1 MSSYCKVWINGR
13 EIQADPE
20 RKLMD
25 VLRNDLGLKS
35 VKDGC
40 SEGACGTC
48 TVLID
53 GKATK
58 SCVQKMGRLEGKHIL
73 TVEGLSQ
80 REKDV
85 YVQAFGE
92 AGAVQCGFCIPGMVI
107 CAKGLLDVNPDPS
120 RAEVAYAIRNNYCRC
135 TGYKKIID
143 AILLAGKLL
152 REDSP
157 LEEVHG
163 RVKVGS
169 QIPRVDVKEK
179 VLGTGRYA
187 DDLDKVDF
195 PEMIYGSAVRSKYP
209 RAIVKAIHTE
219 KAKALPGVVC
229 VLTAEDIPGKNK
241 VGHLK
246 QDWDTMIAVGDTTR
260 YLGDAICLVAAET
273 KEILEQAKALVEVE
287 YEELKPVTCP
297 AEALAE
303 GAPVLHDGG
312 NILSHEHLV
321 RGNADEVIA
330 KSKYKVTKHYETPWT
345 EHAFLEPECA
355 VAMPFD
361 DGVLVYSSDQGTYDT
376 RHETSIL
383 LGLPPEKVIVEN
395 MLVGGGF
402 GGKEDVTVQHQAA
415 LIAYI
420 TKRAVKVKL
429 SRKESILVHP
439 KRHPMSIDMTTAC
452 DENGYLTAM
461 KAVVVSDTGAYA
473 SLGGPVLQRAC
484 THAAGPYNYQVID
497 IDGTAVYTNNPPAG
511 AFRGFGVT
519 QTCFATEMNLNL
531 LAEMVG
537 IDPWQFR
544 YQNAIRPGQVL
555 PNGQI
560 ADPATGFAETLE
572 AVKDIYYKEKYVGI
586 GCAMKNAG
594 VGVGIPDTGRV
605 RLIVE
610 DGKVHIHAGASCIGQ
625 GIGTV
630 LVQMVSEAAGLDM
643 DSLVYHRPNTSMAPD
658 SGTTS
663 GSRQTLVTGEAGR
676 RAAKELRKALF
687 EAKGREYKAETFP
700 SGYLSNVEVDQEDEE
715 TASVFFSPE
724 DVALLNGRE
733 FYGEYLAKTDRMGA
747 DVANPVS
754 HVAYGYA
761 TQVCILNEDGTVKKM
776 IGCHDVGKI
785 VNPKSA
791 EGQVEGG
798 IVMGCGYALTEQY
811 PLENCVPTA
820 KYGTLGLFRAD
831 KAPEVE
837 TILIEKPGVDVAFGA
852 IGIGEITSIPTAPAV
867 AGAYYQWSGKF
878 ETALPLE
885 NTPYAKKKK

>member
-120 RAEVAYAIRNNYCRC
+120 RAEAAYAIRNNYCRC

-345 EHAFLEPECA
+345 CL
-355 VAMPFD
+355 
-361 DGVLVYSSDQGTYDT
+361 LY
-376 RHETSIL
+376 TS
-383 LGLPPEKVIVEN
+383 
-395 MLVGGGF
+395 
-402 GGKEDVTVQHQAA
+402 
-415 LIAYI
+415 
-420 TKRAVKVKL
+420 R
-429 SRKESILVHP
+429 
-439 KRHPMSIDMTTAC
+439 
-452 DENGYLTAM
+452 
-461 KAVVVSDTGAYA
+461 
-473 SLGGPVLQRAC
+473 
-484 THAAGPYNYQVID
+484 
-497 IDGTAVYTNNPPAG
+497 
-511 AFRGFGVT
+511 
-519 QTCFATEMNLNL
+519 
-531 LAEMVG
+531 
-537 IDPWQFR
+537 
-544 YQNAIRPGQVL
+544 
-555 PNGQI
+555 
-560 ADPATGFAETLE
+560 
-572 AVKDIYYKEKYVGI
+572 
-586 GCAMKNAG
+586 
-594 VGVGIPDTGRV
+594 
-605 RLIVE
+605 
-610 DGKVHIHAGASCIGQ
+610 
-625 GIGTV
+625 
-630 LVQMVSEAAGLDM
+630 
-643 DSLVYHRPNTSMAPD
+643 
-658 SGTTS
+658 
-663 GSRQTLVTGEAGR
+663 
-676 RAAKELRKALF
+676 
-687 EAKGREYKAETFP
+687 
-700 SGYLSNVEVDQEDEE
+700 
-715 TASVFFSPE
+715 
-724 DVALLNGRE
+724 
-733 FYGEYLAKTDRMGA
+733 
-747 DVANPVS
+747 
-754 HVAYGYA
+754 
-761 TQVCILNEDGTVKKM
+761 
-776 IGCHDVGKI
+776 
-785 VNPKSA
+785 
-791 EGQVEGG
+791 
-798 IVMGCGYALTEQY
+798 
-811 PLENCVPTA
+811 CV
-820 KYGTLGLFRAD
+820 
-831 KAPEVE
+831 
-837 TILIEKPGVDVAFGA
+837 
-852 IGIGEITSIPTAPAV
+852 
-867 AGAYYQWSGKF
+867 
-878 ETALPLE
+878 
-885 NTPYAKKKK
+885 